1 MTATSTLVP
10 KHGPQQLVIDYD
22 YFNDERYKRYGGIPE
37 AMAGMRKEA
46 PDVFWR
52 TKLGGYWV
60 FQGYA
65 AAVDAA
71 NRPDLSTSTLMQ
83 IPPGALDV

>member
-1 MTATSTLVP
+1 MGHI
-10 KHGPQQLVIDYD
+10 KH
-22 YFNDERYKRYGGIPE
+22 KR
-37 AMAGMRKEA
+37 RKNN
-46 PDVFWR
+46 
-52 TKLGGYWV
+52 LGLLALEPRWMFDG
-60 FQGYA
+60 A